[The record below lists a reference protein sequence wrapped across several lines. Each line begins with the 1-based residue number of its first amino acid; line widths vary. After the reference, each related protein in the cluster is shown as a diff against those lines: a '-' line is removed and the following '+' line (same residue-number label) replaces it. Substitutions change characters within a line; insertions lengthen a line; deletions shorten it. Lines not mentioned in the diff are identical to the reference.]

1 MKFVN
6 IFVLSFWALSLIS
19 CGGDS
24 AKNEFTGVLEGTS
37 VQTPALTGGKI
48 LQMWVDTGHEV
59 AVDDTIAVTDTT
71 ELALKV
77 RQLEAASEELTSQIQ
92 LAEIALKQAKAD
104 LDYVRERY
112 NRTLILHQ
120 QNTATQQRLDDV
132 SNQLKR
138 AETQQQSAQQQLKT
152 LKARSQQI
160 RADRK
165 LIEKRMDD
173 AIILAPFSGIIGTKY
188 FERGEAIPPGTPI
201 VEIIDLNVLNVKI
214 YISEKML
221 SQVKH
226 GQEAEIRV
234 DGSDEKFRGNIS
246 WISPKAEFTPKSVLT
261 PETRT
266 SLVYAVNVKVENR
279 EGILKHGMP
288 VVVRLVQDKD

>member
-6 IFVLSFWALSLIS
+6 IFVISFFGLLLIA
-19 CGGDS
+19 CGDDS
-24 AKNEFTGVLEGTS
+24 GKVEFTGVLEGTS
-37 VQTPALTGGKI
+37 VQAPALTGGKI

-59 AVDDTIAVTDTT
+59 SAGDTIAVTDTT
-71 ELALKV
+71 ELTLKA
-77 RQLEAASEELTSQIQ
+77 RQLEAAGEELISQIA
-92 LAEIALKQAKAD
+92 LAEIALKQAKSD

-112 NRTLILHQ
+112 NRTLMLHQ
-120 QNTATQQRLDDV
+120 QNTATQQALDDA

-138 AETQQQSAQQQLKT
+138 AETQQQSARQQLKT
-152 LKARSQQI
+152 LKARSEQI
-160 RADRK
+160 EAERK
-165 LIEKRMDD
+165 LIEKKMAD
-173 AIILAPFSGIIGTKY
+173 AIILAPFSGIISTKY
-188 FERGEAIPPGTPI
+188 FERGEAVPPGTPI
-201 VEIIDLNVLNVKI
+201 VEIIDLNVLDVRI

-234 DGSDEKFRGNIS
+234 DGTDQKFKGNIS

-266 SLVYAVNVKVENR
+266 SLVYAVNVKVANR

-288 VVVRLVQDKD
+288 VVVKLR